1 MSGTMHQIVRNL
13 REIAW
18 PDVATEKGKEF
29 GITVGAAALAWTA
42 GAFAINAIQ
51 ILLYGHS
58 LDSAS
63 RYTNL
68 GMLAGIAAVGF
79 LVGSTADSEEV
90 GNCCWVGLTW
100 IVLEALLKHWS
111 GHESTMISVI
121 LIFAAI
127 HGVRATQT

>member
-18 PDVATEKGKEF
+18 PDGITEKGKEF

-42 GAFAINAIQ
+42 GAFAINAIRMP
-51 ILLYGHS
+51 LLYGHS
-58 LDSAS
+58 HKLDSAS

-79 LVGSTADSEEV
+79 WFAVRLIVKKSAIAAR
-90 GNCCWVGLTW
+90 VGLH
-100 IVLEALLKHWS
+100 LD
-111 GHESTMISVI
+111 
-121 LIFAAI
+121 
-127 HGVRATQT
+127 RAGEFC